1 MTHMET
7 SWKLIPF
14 TFSLNL
20 RDTLVKLMD
29 TCPNACEKSREYFE
43 FCTYVVA
50 HHLPSKSQKEAQEAN
65 VPEKHAKVVIRG
77 TIMMAFLAQQHGMS
91 DIGKLLLDIAFSTN
105 NGFALETMK
114 EMERIAVTRGND
126 LIDMNFILTY
136 AKIEPEDRKYELN

>member
-1 MTHMET
+1 MTHMQP

-14 TFSLNL
+14 VFSINL

-43 FCTYVVA
+43 FCAYLVA

-77 TIMMAFLAQQHGMS
+77 TIMMAFLANQHGMNE
-91 DIGKLLLDIAFSTN
+91 IGKLLLDIAFSTN
-105 NGFALETMK
+105 NDFALETMK
-114 EMERIAVTRGND
+114 EMEKIAVARGED
-126 LIDMNFILTY
+126 PIDMNFLLT

>member
-1 MTHMET
+1 MQP

-29 TCPNACEKSREYFE
+29 TCPSACEKSREYFE

-50 HHLPSKSQKEAQEAN
+50 HHLPNKDNMEAQETM
-65 VPEKHAKVVIRG
+65 VPEKHAKVVLRG
-77 TIMMAFLAQQHGMS
+77 TIMMAFIAQQHGMS
-91 DIGKLLLDIAFSTN
+91 DIGKLLLDFAFSTN
-105 NGFALETMK
+105 NDFALETMK
-114 EMERIAVTRGND
+114 EMERIAVTRGD
-126 LIDMNFILTY
+126 DPIDMNFLLT

>member
-1 MTHMET
+1 MQP

-14 TFSLNL
+14 VFSINL

-29 TCPNACEKSREYFE
+29 TCPSACEKSREYFE
-43 FCTYVVA
+43 FCTYLVA

-77 TIMMAFLAQQHGMS
+77 TIMMAFLANQHGMNE
-91 DIGKLLLDIAFSTN
+91 IGKLLLDIAFSTN
-105 NGFALETMK
+105 NDFALETMK
-114 EMERIAVTRGND
+114 EMEKIAVARGED
-126 LIDMNFILTY
+126 PIDMNFLLT

>member
-1 MTHMET
+1 MTHMQP

-14 TFSLNL
+14 VFSINL

-29 TCPNACEKSREYFE
+29 TCPSACEKSREYFE
-43 FCTYVVA
+43 FCTYLVA

-77 TIMMAFLAQQHGMS
+77 TIMMAFLANEHGMNE
-91 DIGKLLLDIAFSTN
+91 IGKLLLDIAFSTN
-105 NGFALETMK
+105 NDFALETMR
-114 EMERIAVTRGND
+114 EMEKIAVARGED
-126 LIDMNFILTY
+126 PIDMNFLLT

>member
-1 MTHMET
+1 MQP

-14 TFSLNL
+14 VFSINL

-29 TCPNACEKSREYFE
+29 TCPSACEKSREYFE

-77 TIMMAFLAQQHGMS
+77 TIMMAFLANQHGMNE
-91 DIGKLLLDIAFSTN
+91 IGKLLLDIAFSTN
-105 NGFALETMK
+105 NDFALETMK
-114 EMERIAVTRGND
+114 EMEKIAVARGED
-126 LIDMNFILTY
+126 PIDMNFLLT

>member
-1 MTHMET
+1 MQP

-14 TFSLNL
+14 VFSINL

-29 TCPNACEKSREYFE
+29 TCPSACEKSREYFE
-43 FCTYVVA
+43 FCSYVVA

-77 TIMMAFLAQQHGMS
+77 TIMMAFLANQHGMNE
-91 DIGKLLLDIAFSTN
+91 IGKLLLDIAFSTN
-105 NGFALETMK
+105 NDFALETMK
-114 EMERIAVTRGND
+114 EMEKIAVARGND
-126 LIDMNFILTY
+126 PIDMNFLLT